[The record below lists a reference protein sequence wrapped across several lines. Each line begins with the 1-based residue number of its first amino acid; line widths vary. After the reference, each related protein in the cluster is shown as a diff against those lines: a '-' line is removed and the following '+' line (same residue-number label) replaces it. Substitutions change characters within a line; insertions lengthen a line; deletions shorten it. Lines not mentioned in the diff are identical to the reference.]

1 MKVGAA
7 YGRKCASLS
16 RSLAMR
22 VIASSFWR
30 CNFAKD
36 SGVKIRIGVGD
47 VFIRL
52 AETDGLV
59 DAAGLGAALAVSMG
73 ILVAGRGANFSFHS
87 SVGAPS
93 CNHSE

>member
-7 YGRKCASLS
+7 YGRKCACWL
-16 RSLAMR
+16 RSLVMR

-47 VFIRL
+47 VFIRF
-52 AETDGLV
+52 ADADGV
-59 DAAGLGAALAVSMG
+59 ANVAGLGGVLAVSMG

>member
-7 YGRKCASLS
+7 YGRKCASLL
-16 RSLAMR
+16 RSLVMR

-47 VFIRL
+47 AFIRL
-52 AETDGLV
+52 AETDGLA
-59 DAAGLGAALAVSMG
+59 DAAGPGAALAVSTG
-73 ILVAGRGANFSFHS
+73 FFVTGRGVNLSFHS
-87 SVGAPS
+87 SEGAPS